1 MTLLAAGKVNYRA
14 RIERAAL
21 LAQRGEFAA
30 EEVLSFYG
38 ELAKFQKEKYE
49 ALPKVWGKRAV
60 VPANG
65 DLRSELHLDA
75 ALEGFAKLLKIVEQQ
90 APGVLA
96 DEARELGS
104 QGRGQ
109 QGEILVEFWKS
120 GMLEPSF
127 VSRMIKGDPGPA
139 PLRDFFARVM
149 LQPYA
154 EFVTGAMLPP
164 APVMTGC
171 RCPRCSSLPV
181 LGVLRPEGDG
191 GKRFLLCSFCSLEW
205 EFRRIFCAK
214 CGEDAEPKLPVFVA
228 EQFPHIR
235 MECCET
241 CKYFLRTVDL
251 TKDGNAMPLVDDLA
265 AVPLS
270 LWAEENGYQRIQ
282 GNLLGM

>member
-30 EEVLSFYG
+30 KQVLSFYG

-60 VPANG
+60 VPASG
-65 DLRSELHLDA
+65 DLRSELYLDA
-75 ALEGFAKLLKIVEQQ
+75 ALEGFGKLLKIVEQQ
-90 APGVLA
+90 APGVLR
-96 DEARELGS
+96 DEARELAAK
-104 QGRGQ
+104 GRAR
-109 QGEILVEFWKS
+109 QGEILEHFWKS
-120 GMLEPSF
+120 GLIEPS
-127 VSRMIKGDPGPA
+127 SMGTQAAPGSEPM
-139 PLRDFFARVM
+139 PLSDFFARVT

-154 EFVTGAMLPP
+154 EFVGGAMPQP
-164 APVMTGC
+164 APLMTVC
-171 RCPRCSSLPV
+171 RCPRCNALPV
-181 LGVLRPEGDG
+181 LGVLRLEGDG
-191 GKRFLLCSFCSLEW
+191 GKRSLVCSFCSLEW

-214 CGEDAEPKLPVFVA
+214 CGEDTEQKLPVFVA

-241 CKYFLRTVDL
+241 CKHVLRTVDL
-251 TKDGNAMPLVDDLA
+251 TKDGNAVPLVDDLA

-282 GNLLGM
+282 ENLLGM

>member
-30 EEVLSFYG
+30 KEVLSFYG

-75 ALEGFAKLLKIVEQQ
+75 ALDGFAKLLEIVEQQ

-104 QGRGQ
+104 QPRAQ

-120 GMLEPSF
+120 GMIEPSF
-127 VSRMIKGDPGPA
+127 VSRMIKGDSPPA

-164 APVMTGC
+164 APVMTLC
-171 RCPRCSSLPV
+171 RCPRCTSLPV

-214 CGEDAEPKLPVFVA
+214 CGEDAEQKLPVFVA

-241 CKYFLRTVDL
+241 CKHFLRTIDL